1 MNLLGALVVF
11 IVIFAIGIG
20 VINGWISNSD
30 QRKIDRIYRDHEDKI
45 KKKGETK

>member
-20 VINGWISNSD
+20 IVNSYIS
-30 QRKIDRIYRDHEDKI
+30 RKD
-45 KKKGETK
+45 